1 MDRGALLAGATGLV
15 GRALLARLVD
25 DPDYTRVVALARRPL
40 DLRHPRLAVTVVT
53 FDRLDAV
60 ALPSIDDVFC
70 CLGTTIGAAG
80 SQAAFRKVDYDYP
93 LKIAEMGLAAG
104 ASQLLLVSAMGA
116 DPNARVFYSR
126 VKGELEDAAA
136 KLGFRT
142 VIALRPSLL
151 AGERSEVRAG
161 ERTALALLAPLRFLV
176 PAAYRP
182 IDASAVA
189 SAMHALAK
197 RGLTGRHVLRSGAIA
212 RLAQSAA
219 A

>member
-15 GRALLARLVD
+15 GHALLARLVD

-40 DLRHPRLAVTVVT
+40 DLRHPRLVVTVVP

-70 CLGTTIGAAG
+70 CLGTTIKAAG
-80 SQAAFRKVDYDYP
+80 SQAAFRKVDHDYP
-93 LKIAEMGLAAG
+93 LKIAELGLAAG

-116 DPNARVFYSR
+116 DPNSRVFYSR

-151 AGERSEVRAG
+151 AGERAEFRAG

-182 IDASAVA
+182 VDATAVA
-189 SAMHALAK
+189 AAMHALAK
-197 RGLTGRHVLRSGAIA
+197 RQLAGRHVVRSDAIA

>member
-15 GRALLARLVD
+15 GHALLARLVD

-40 DLRHPRLAVTVVT
+40 DLRHPRLVVTVVP

-70 CLGTTIGAAG
+70 CLGTTIKAAG
-80 SQAAFRKVDYDYP
+80 SQAAFRKVDHDYP
-93 LKIAEMGLAAG
+93 LKIAELGLAAG

-116 DPNARVFYSR
+116 DPNSRVFYSR

-151 AGERSEVRAG
+151 AGERAEFRAG

-182 IDASAVA
+182 VDATAVA
-189 SAMHALAK
+189 AAMHALAK
-197 RGLTGRHVLRSGAIA
+197 RKLAGRHVVRSDAIA